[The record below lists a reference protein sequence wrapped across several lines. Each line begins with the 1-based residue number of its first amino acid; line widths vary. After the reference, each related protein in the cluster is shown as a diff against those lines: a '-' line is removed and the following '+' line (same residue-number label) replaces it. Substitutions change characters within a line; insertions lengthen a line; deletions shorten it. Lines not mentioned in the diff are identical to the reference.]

1 VADHLSDQEQVQV
14 IKNWWN
20 ANGRYLIICIAISVS
35 AYLGWQWWTKSQQ
48 QYAEEAS
55 AIYSELLDSVATSGV
70 EPLSSEKLTT
80 ANFLVQQLKNDF
92 SDTAYAVNAALLQ
105 AKLDVDKGELDS
117 AVNALKFAIDNG
129 NSDIQVVAT
138 HRLSRVYLA
147 QKNTDAALAL
157 ASYDKDDAFFSK
169 YADLRGDIYSAKG
182 DVVAAIAEY
191 QQALEKITDGDG
203 IQRNLI
209 EIKLADLSAGG
220 E

>member
-1 VADHLSDQEQVQV
+1 MADHLSDQEQLQV
-14 IKNWWN
+14 IKNWWKE
-20 ANGRYLIICIAISVS
+20 NGRYLIICITVSVS

-48 QYAEEAS
+48 QYAEQAS
-55 AIYSELLDSVATSGV
+55 AIYSELVASIA
-70 EPLSSEKLTT
+70 EPLSNDKLTT
-80 ANFLVQQLKNDF
+80 ANFLVEQLKNDF

-105 AKLDVDKGELDS
+105 AKLEVDKGALDN
-117 AVNALKFAIDNG
+117 AVDALNFAIDNG

-138 HRLSRVYLA
+138 HRLARVYLA
-147 QKNTDAALAL
+147 QKNTDEALAL
-157 ASYDKDDAFFSK
+157 ASYDKDDAFSSK

-182 DVVAAIAEY
+182 DVVAAIAAY
-191 QQALEKITDGDG
+191 RQALEKITDGDG

>member
-1 VADHLSDQEQVQV
+1 MADHLSDQEQLQV
-14 IKNWWN
+14 IKNWWKE
-20 ANGRYLIICIAISVS
+20 NGRYLIICITVSVS

-48 QYAEEAS
+48 QYAEQAS
-55 AIYSELLDSVATSGV
+55 AIYSELVASIA
-70 EPLSSEKLTT
+70 EPLSNDKLTT
-80 ANFLVQQLKNDF
+80 ANFLVEQLKNDF

-105 AKLDVDKGELDS
+105 AKLEVDKGALDN
-117 AVNALKFAIDNG
+117 AVDALNFAIDNG
-129 NSDIQVVAT
+129 NSDIQVVAI
-138 HRLSRVYLA
+138 HRLARVYLA
-147 QKNTDAALAL
+147 QKNTEEALAL
-157 ASYDKDDAFFSK
+157 ASYDKDDAFSSK

-182 DVVAAIAEY
+182 DVVAAIAAY

>member
-1 VADHLSDQEQVQV
+1 MADHLSDQEQLQV
-14 IKNWWN
+14 IKNWWKE
-20 ANGRYLIICIAISVS
+20 NGRYLIICITVSVS

-48 QYAEEAS
+48 QYAEQAS
-55 AIYSELLDSVATSGV
+55 AIYSELVASIA
-70 EPLSSEKLTT
+70 EPLSNDKLTT
-80 ANFLVQQLKNDF
+80 ANFLVEQLKNDF

-105 AKLDVDKGELDS
+105 AKLEVDKGALDN
-117 AVNALKFAIDNG
+117 AVDALNFAIDNG
-129 NSDIQVVAT
+129 NSDIQVVAI
-138 HRLSRVYLA
+138 HRLARVYLA
-147 QKNTDAALAL
+147 QKNTDEALAL
-157 ASYDKDDAFFSK
+157 ASYDKDDAFSSK

-182 DVVAAIAEY
+182 DVVAAIAAY